1 MLILKIFLLLI
12 IFILST
18 IIGIAIAK
26 MYENRVKELQE
37 FKGTLNAMTTKIKFT
52 YEPGE
57 EIFID
62 ISKNDKNNIS
72 KIFKQMSE
80 QIKYRSVEDV
90 WTSCIQNADISIKQE
105 DKNIL
110 KRLGKLLGQ
119 TDVEGQIS
127 EIEVTQ
133 SFLENQITKAEEERN
148 KNQKMYKTL
157 GAVVGLTFVVILI

>member
-37 FKGTLNAMTTKIKFT
+37 FKGTLNAMKTKIKFT
-52 YEPGE
+52 YEPLE

-72 KIFKQMSE
+72 KIIKQMSE
-80 QIKYRSVEDV
+80 QIK
-90 WTSCIQNADISIKQE
+90 
-105 DKNIL
+105 
-110 KRLGKLLGQ
+110 
-119 TDVEGQIS
+119 
-127 EIEVTQ
+127 
-133 SFLENQITKAEEERN
+133 
-148 KNQKMYKTL
+148 
-157 GAVVGLTFVVILI
+157 

>member
-1 MLILKIFLLLI
+1 MQVFKLFLLLT

-37 FKGTLNAMTTKIKFT
+37 FKSALNAMKIKMKFT
-52 YEPGE
+52 YEPLE

-62 ISKNDKNNIS
+62 ISKNGKNNIS
-72 KIFKQMSE
+72 KIFKKMSE
-80 QIKYRSVEDV
+80 QIKHQNVEDV
-90 WTSCIQNADISIKQE
+90 WTSYIQNADISIKQE

-119 TDVEGQIS
+119 TDIEGQIS
-127 EIEVTQ
+127 EIEITQ
-133 SFLENQITKAEEERN
+133 EFLETQISKAEEERN

>member
-1 MLILKIFLLLI
+1 MQVFKIFLLLT

-37 FKGTLNAMTTKIKFT
+37 FKSALNVMKIKMKFT
-52 YEPGE
+52 YEPLE

-72 KIFKQMSE
+72 KIFKKMSE
-80 QIKYRSVEDV
+80 QIKHQNVEDI
-90 WTSCIQNADISIKQE
+90 WTSYIQNADISIKQE

-119 TDVEGQIS
+119 TDIEGQIS
-127 EIEVTQ
+127 EIEITQ
-133 SFLENQITKAEEERN
+133 EFLETQISKAEVERN

>member
-1 MLILKIFLLLI
+1 
-12 IFILST
+12 
-18 IIGIAIAK
+18 
-26 MYENRVKELQE
+26 
-37 FKGTLNAMTTKIKFT
+37 
-52 YEPGE
+52 
-57 EIFID
+57 
-62 ISKNDKNNIS
+62 
-72 KIFKQMSE
+72 MSE

-148 KNQKMYKTL
+148 KNKMKYS
-157 GAVVGLTFVVILI
+157 